1 MSVIEHSATVTAVD
15 GETVT
20 VEIAS
25 RSACATCCLK
35 DGCGIFD
42 CRLHSLQIYSPTPER
57 YQPGQTVMV
66 TIAEN
71 RGWAAVL
78 FAYVLP
84 LMLVLSTLAVTWI
97 FTADETA
104 AAIYSLTILIPYYL
118 VLRLFHK
125 SFTRRFSFKIRD

>member
-1 MSVIEHSATVTAVD
+1 MSVIEHSATVT
-15 GETVT
+15 
-20 VEIAS
+20 
-25 RSACATCCLK
+25 CATCCLK

-66 TIAEN
+66 AIAEN

-84 LMLVLSTLAVTWI
+84 LILVLSTLAVTWI

>member
-15 GETVT
+15 RETVT

-25 RSACATCCLK
+25 RSACAACRLK

-97 FTADETA
+97 FTCLLYT
-104 AAIYSLTILIPYYL
+104 SP
-118 VLRLFHK
+118 
-125 SFTRRFSFKIRD
+125 SPRD

>member
-15 GETVT
+15 GETVM

-35 DGCGIFD
+35 DGCGIFN

-66 TIAEN
+66 VIAES

-84 LMLVLSTLAVTWI
+84 LILVLSTLAVTWI

-125 SFTRRFSFKIRD
+125 SFTRHFSFKIRD